1 MADDR
6 IPNFSFFPEFE
17 AGSVFFDNKVA
28 AVAVFGILGAG
39 ADQNYVNISIIGV
52 SMNI

>member
-1 MADDR
+1 
-6 IPNFSFFPEFE
+6 
-17 AGSVFFDNKVA
+17 
-28 AVAVFGILGAG
+28 VFGILGAG